1 MKKSYSFY
9 WSMGAKIETWG
20 GNFTSATIE
29 SVYID
34 TFFAQA
40 AVQVTTASPN
50 NRNNKSSDYA
60 DGR

>member
-1 MKKSYSFY
+1 
-9 WSMGAKIETWG
+9 MGAEIETWG

-34 TFFAQA
+34 TFFVQA